1 VKVFVLDHVSA
12 KKFVPDKPTLA
23 IRIYDSITFC
33 EKQPPGNSAKTPL
46 QPSKNWINTLEYL
59 FDDFDITRYPS
70 EYVKDMMPEWESKFT
85 ILNKKLAKQIIT
97 DFSDYCNVDQV
108 MIHCTWGWAR
118 SPATILGLQ
127 KVFGLDIEWAE
138 GRTQRVID
146 ARKLMSSNGN
156 SHVYQLIT
164 GQIMT
169 K

>member
-1 VKVFVLDHVSA
+1 MKVFVLDHVSA

-33 EKQPPGNSAKTPL
+33 EKQPPGNNAETAL
-46 QPSKNWINTLEYL
+46 QPSENWINVLEYL
-59 FDDFDITRYPS
+59 FDDFDITRYS
-70 EYVKDMMPEWESKFT
+70 SDYVKKMMPEWKTKFAILDKALASK
-85 ILNKKLAKQIIT
+85 IIS
-97 DFSDYCNVDQV
+97 DFSKYCNIDQV

-127 KVFGLDIEWAE
+127 KVFDLDIQWAK

-156 SHVYQLIT
+156 SHVYQLLT
-164 GQIMT
+164 GAA
-169 K
+169 